1 MKPEDQPLPEILA
14 PPLAPDASFDAD
26 VAAAFDVDWL
36 GELPGP
42 NGT

>member
-36 GELPGP
+36 GAPVIGQ
-42 NGT
+42 TD